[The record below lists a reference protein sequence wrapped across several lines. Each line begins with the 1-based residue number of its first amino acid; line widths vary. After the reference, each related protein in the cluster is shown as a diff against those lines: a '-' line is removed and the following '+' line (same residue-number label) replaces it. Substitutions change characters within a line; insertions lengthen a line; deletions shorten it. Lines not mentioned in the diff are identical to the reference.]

1 MAKLL
6 SMPVSASL
14 YPEPP
19 YLYPKAEL
27 AVIFYSVDRDAVE
40 HIVPAPLKLA
50 RTPMCVAFV
59 AWYPETTIGPY
70 HEAATFI
77 EAKLKTDEG
86 KVSAFYCNAMFV
98 DCDIALAAGREIW
111 GFPKKLAEMSV
122 KREGSTV
129 VGLLRR
135 KNVDVMKITVNL
147 ETKMET
153 PSMPE
158 LSTITLKQMFKPDG
172 SGLELQEFIKTTM
185 PIEALE
191 ITTGTTEIKFQ
202 ESKEDPLYRLAP
214 KTTMPGMFGIANLTL
229 PYGKVFWRANP

>member
-111 GFPKKLAEMSV
+111 GFPKKIAEMSV
-122 KREGSTV
+122 KREGNTV
-129 VGLLRR
+129 VGLMEMRAKETHHILGIGRYSGEFFITQTRHVLAPGDIYKTSFVGRR
-135 KNVDVMKITVNL
+135 ELNEVDDNEPGDDQVVV
-147 ETKMET
+147 EQ
-153 PSMPE
+153 PE
-158 LSTITLKQMFKPDG
+158 LG
-172 SGLELQEFIKTTM
+172 SNEPGDEEA
-185 PIEALE
+185 PEAL
-191 ITTGTTEIKFQ
+191 
-202 ESKEDPLYRLAP
+202 
-214 KTTMPGMFGIANLTL
+214 
-229 PYGKVFWRANP
+229 